1 MRQYVTHLVN
11 INSCYLRTCI
21 DTHRITNS
29 KSLISCEGMT
39 LAFLQVYATLLN
51 DIVHAPTKIQFL
63 SRCNAKII
71 LFDAISRYKHLDN
84 ISTEVT
90 VYILSVQKT
99 ESLTQP
105 PFSVRLTTA
114 LQRTQIIQSFICIRS
129 NIFVLSVLI
138 INPLT
143 PFATEIIIKDFQ
155 HLIISQTTLL

>member
-1 MRQYVTHLVN
+1 MWQHIAHLMY
-11 INSCYLRTCI
+11 INTGNLRACI
-21 DTHRITNS
+21 DTHRVANS
-29 KSLISCEGMT
+29 KSLIGCKSMT
-39 LAFLQVYATLLN
+39 LALLQVYATLLN

-84 ISTEVT
+84 VSTEVT
-90 VYILSVQKT
+90 VYILSIQKT

-129 NIFVLSVLI
+129 NILILSVLI

-155 HLIISQTTLL
+155 HLIIS